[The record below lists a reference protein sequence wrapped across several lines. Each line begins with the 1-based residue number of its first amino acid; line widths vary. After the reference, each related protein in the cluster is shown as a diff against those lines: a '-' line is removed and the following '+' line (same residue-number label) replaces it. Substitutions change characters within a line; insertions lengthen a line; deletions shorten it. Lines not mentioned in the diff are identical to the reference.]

1 LRVHFIS
8 IGGSIMHQLA
18 LNMQAKGYTITGSD
32 DEIFDPSFSLL
43 KEADLLPKEF
53 GWFPQNIHTELDA
66 VILGM
71 HAKIDNPELLKA
83 QELGLEILSFPE
95 FVYRESQEKNRVV
108 IAGSHGKT
116 TITSMIM
123 HVLGSK
129 EKSFD
134 FLVGARIAGFDR
146 SVQIS
151 EENDLIILEG
161 DEYLSSA
168 LERKPKF
175 LFYIGNICVIT
186 GIAWDHINVFPTFEN
201 YCEQFRLLLGSLD
214 ENAIVIY
221 NEEDEIL
228 KTLCESFGHW
238 DLQLIPY
245 QTPAYQVGK
254 KGEFSWLRNSGK
266 SVKLRVFGAHNIANM
281 NAARLVCEQLGIN
294 EDDFAKSIASFSGAA
309 RRLEDLYVGENQAVY
324 NDFAHAPS
332 KVMASVKAV
341 AELHADRNL
350 VAVME
355 LHTYSSLNKDFVPQ
369 YKGSLDAAEQAV
381 VYYDPHTLKIKK
393 LPALDEDFISKSFA
407 HDNLMVFTDAEKLRS
422 FLKEEN
428 WLNKD
433 LLLMS
438 SGKLGGLD
446 KTEIVTFVSAI
457 KSV

>member
-1 LRVHFIS
+1 
-8 IGGSIMHQLA
+8 MHQLA
-18 LNMQAKGYTITGSD
+18 LNMQAKGYTVTGSD

-43 KEADLLPKEF
+43 KEANLLPKAF

-83 QELGLEILSFPE
+83 QKLGLDILSFPE
-95 FVYRESQEKNRVV
+95 FVYRESTDKNRVV

-123 HVLGSK
+123 HVLGSMDR
-129 EKSFD
+129 SFD
-134 FLVGARIAGFDR
+134 FLVGARIAGFER

-151 EENDLIILEG
+151 EENDLIVLEG

-175 LFYIGNICVIT
+175 LFYRGNICVIT
-186 GIAWDHINVFPTFEN
+186 GIAWDHINVFPTFED
-201 YCEQFRLLLGSLD
+201 YCEQFRLLLGSLEED
-214 ENAIVIY
+214 GIVIY

-228 KTLCESFGHW
+228 KELCESFGHW

-245 QTPAYQVGK
+245 KTPKYSVGK
-254 KGEFSWLRNSGK
+254 KGEFRWHRQSGAT
-266 SVKLRVFGAHNIANM
+266 VDLQVFGAHNIANM
-281 NAARLVCEQLGIN
+281 NAARLVCEQLDIS
-294 EDDFAKSIASFSGAA
+294 EDEFVKSIASFSGAA
-309 RRLEDLYVGENQAVY
+309 RRLEDLYLGEKQAVY

-341 AELHADRNL
+341 AELHPEREL

-369 YKGSLDAAEQAV
+369 YKASLDAAEHAV
-381 VYYDPHTLKIKK
+381 VFYDPHTLSIKK
-393 LPALDEDFISKSFA
+393 LPPMDADFIGESFA
-407 HDNLMVFTDAEKLRS
+407 HKNLQVFTDAEKLKDY
-422 FLKEEN
+422 LQEQD
-428 WLNKD
+428 WINKD

-446 KTEIVTFVSAI
+446 KAEIVTFVSAAE
-457 KSV
+457 SA